1 MNAFFMCFSA
11 GASFLLSFLLFFH
24 PLREN
29 LTANKWLA
37 SFVLI
42 MGSAFLGIYLNHT
55 EMGESHPGLI
65 QWINGLQFMLPPSLF
80 LSTLFFINPVKVMN
94 KKDWIHFMPFL
105 IFLLLQVVFAGDN
118 AIFMSARLFEI
129 GNTSFLFRDVLPFQL
144 LLYLC
149 ISYLLLRRHKRNIRQ
164 ITASVQEIDLNWL
177 SNFMLILMVILIFWI
192 NDALFGISFLI
203 GVMPIIYTASIFF
216 LAYFSI
222 RQRTVFAFNKKD
234 LKAISEF
241 LESPAKDPLQKTER
255 LNDQQFAILSE
266 KLNQLMTRDRIFLDN
281 NLSLPMLADQLQ
293 ISIHD
298 TSYLINKL
306 TEGNFYHFI
315 NRLRVEEAKQLLAS
329 EKAEELNMLGIAFAS
344 GFNSK
349 TTFNT
354 AFKKYAG
361 ISPSAYIK
369 QQRTV

>member
-37 SFVLI
+37 LFVSI

-55 EMGESHPGLI
+55 EIGESHPGFI
-65 QWINGLQFMLPPSLF
+65 QWINGLQFILPPSLF
-80 LSTLFFINPVKVMN
+80 LSTQFFINPVKVLS
-94 KKDWIHFMPFL
+94 KKDWIHFVPFL
-105 IFLLLQVVFAGDN
+105 IFLFLQVVFAGDH
-118 AIFMSARLFEI
+118 AIFMKAKLFEI
-129 GNTSFLFRDVLPFQL
+129 GNTSFLFRDILPFQL

-149 ISYLLLRRHKRNIRQ
+149 LSYLLLLRHKKNLRK
-164 ITASVQEIDLNWL
+164 ITASIQEIDLNWL
-177 SNFMLILMVILIFWI
+177 SNFLLILTVILIFWI
-192 NDALFGISFLI
+192 NDTLFGIPFLI

-234 LKAISEF
+234 LKDISTF
-241 LESPAKDPLQKTER
+241 LESPAKDQLQKTER
-255 LNDQQFAILSE
+255 LNDQQFALLSA
-266 KLNQLMTRDRIFLDN
+266 KLNELMTKERLFLDN
-281 NLSLPMLADQLQ
+281 NLSLPMLADQLE

-298 TSYLINKL
+298 TSYLINRL

-315 NRLRVEEAKQLLAS
+315 NRLRVEEARQLLS
-329 EKAEELNMLGIAFAS
+329 SNRVEELNMLGIAFAS

-361 ISPSAYIK
+361 ISPSAYVK
-369 QQRTV
+369 QQRTT